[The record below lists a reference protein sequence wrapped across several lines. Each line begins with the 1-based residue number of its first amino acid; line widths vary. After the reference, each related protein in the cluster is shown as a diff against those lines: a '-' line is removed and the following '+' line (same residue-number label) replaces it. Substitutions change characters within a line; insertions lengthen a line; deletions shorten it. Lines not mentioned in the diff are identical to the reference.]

1 MQTSGIGPCDHSPGL
16 AKTGI
21 KVTIIPKKS
30 TAETTP
36 FAHLN
41 FLVID
46 DNPVMRKLLHHTVTS
61 AGGHKIQIARDF
73 NEALSHL
80 KGNTPFDVILCDY
93 NLNDL
98 RDGQQLLEEARRGRL
113 LPATSVW
120 IMVTGESEYQQ
131 IFSAAELLPDD
142 YLLKPF
148 KVELL
153 QTRISK
159 ALHRAKALSRAN
171 AHLYA
176 GEYAECINACQQAL
190 AQEAPKYPVDFQRMA
205 GEAMLRAGRGKQA
218 HDFFCGLLSAGKTYP
233 WIRLGLARA
242 YFQINESDL
251 SHDLLE
257 SLILEAPGYLQ
268 AHDWLARIQEE
279 RGRPEVA
286 KEILSETLKKN
297 PKALSR
303 HREIVRVA
311 MAANDPTTA
320 INAYGAL
327 HLHGRGSSF
336 LTPGDFSGYATLLL
350 NTTGKQAAPKLR
362 LLEQNLRD
370 FFAKDERFALARTT
384 IDYFYADCQGNTHR
398 RDAAYQAMKTMA
410 GKAKENTEKIALLK
424 AAINNDDKD
433 FVQALAR
440 ELFLSADGNPAAL
453 KQIIDLFPEAAQN
466 EVRQMQETVSGE
478 LKQLAANA
486 VKMARAGDLDGAVA
500 EFDRIAQ
507 DCPSAPILYNAGVAV
522 AKWIESHHW
531 DPQKGRQLDSY
542 IQGLQAIDP
551 SSPALK
557 RLKEFRA
564 SMPLH

>member
-1 MQTSGIGPCDHSPGL
+1 M
-16 AKTGI
+16 
-21 KVTIIPKKS
+21 TIAPKKNTS
-30 TAETTP
+30 EALS

-73 NEALSHL
+73 NEALLRL
-80 KGNTPFDVILCDY
+80 KGGTPFDVVLCDY

-98 RDGQQLLEEARRGRL
+98 RDGQQLLEETRRSRW

-148 KVELL
+148 KVEVL
-153 QTRISK
+153 QTRIAK
-159 ALHRAKALSRAN
+159 ALHKAKALSRAHT
-171 AHLYA
+171 HLYA
-176 GEYAECINACQQAL
+176 GEYTECINACLRAL
-190 AQEAPKYPVDFQRMA
+190 AQDSPKYLVDFQRLA

-218 HDFFCGLLSAGKTYP
+218 HDFFCRLLSAGKTYP

-311 MAANDPTTA
+311 MAANDPATA

-336 LTPGDFSGYATLLL
+336 LTPGDFSGYATLLVG
-350 NTTGKQAAPKLR
+350 TSGKQAAPKLR

-370 FFAKDERFALARTT
+370 FFAKDERFALAKVS
-384 IDYFYADCQGNTHR
+384 IDYFYADTMDNAHR
-398 RDAAYQAMKTMA
+398 RDAAYQSMKTMA
-410 GKAKENTEKIALLK
+410 GKARESSEKLALLK
-424 AAINNDDKD
+424 AAINNDDPD
-433 FVQALAR
+433 FTKTLAR
-440 ELFLSADGNPAAL
+440 DLFLSADGNPAAL
-453 KQIIDLFPEAAQN
+453 KQIVELFPETGQAEA
-466 EVRQMQETVSGE
+466 RQMQEAVASE
-478 LKQLAANA
+478 LQQLAANA

-507 DCPSAPILYNAGVAV
+507 ECPSAPILYNAGVAV

-531 DPQKGRQLDSY
+531 DPQKGRQLDGY

-564 SMPLH
+564 GMPQH